1 MCLLTACRFWRCS
14 LFVKRSFA
22 ILRRTKRPE
31 PSPDVVARAMRRSS
45 RDIGGCSPGRPGCAS
60 RPYRAGG
67 SFGMTTHELPTGAS
81 VRHLSGP
88 SIWKPD
94 PRSLLALPATLLAPP
109 LCGVGSWCSIGR
121 ILRLGASELHHAVC
135 MQRPFSKRAPPRC
148 RLIRIVAGGDR
159 DKATLSR

>member
-1 MCLLTACRFWRCS
+1 MSQEWYPTQHLDTLRGPRDPQRTSLPTTAKDRYS
-14 LFVKRSFA
+14 YL
-22 ILRRTKRPE
+22 
-31 PSPDVVARAMRRSS
+31 
-45 RDIGGCSPGRPGCAS
+45 PGRVMALTWPASSGVLIARWGGRAGCAS

-109 LCGVGSWCSIGR
+109 LCGMGSWRSIGR
-121 ILRLGASELHHAVC
+121 ILRLGAWELHHAVC
-135 MQRPFSKRAPPRC
+135 INRPLSKRAPP
-148 RLIRIVAGGDR
+148 
-159 DKATLSR
+159 